1 MKINVDAQQKYKNK
15 GNNGIHRRR
24 VGRWHIQPHWLV
36 SEEKRKKTVKAPN
49 ALHFL
54 PTMM

>member
-24 VGRWHIQPHWLV
+24 VGRWNIQPHWLV